1 MKEDLI
7 NALYLALM
15 ESKDTDKDII
25 GNQDK
30 ALQALYDDRIA
41 PHINDDNLLADLS
54 KIMETASRAAF
65 AKAFEAMAALT
76 QN

>member
-1 MKEDLI
+1 MKENLI
-7 NALYLALM
+7 NAMYDALM
-15 ESKDTDKDII
+15 ESKDSDRDVI

-41 PHINDDNLLADLS
+41 PHIQDDNLLGDLS
-54 KIMETASRAAF
+54 EIMDRAARAAF

-76 QN
+76 TN

>member
-41 PHINDDNLLADLS
+41 PHINDDNLLGDLS
-54 KIMETASRAAF
+54 EIMETASRAAF

-76 QN
+76 EN

>member
-25 GNQDK
+25 ANQDK

-41 PHINDDNLLADLS
+41 PYVKDDNLLADLS
-54 KIMETASRAAF
+54 EIMETASRAAF